1 MSHIRIN
8 TEQVRDMG
16 RRFDHE
22 GTHLAETDNSLRN
35 AIQNL
40 DTGLW
45 EGRSRAQIEP
55 SLTRVGPQCQELS
68 ADLTRLGR
76 LLVKV
81 ADTFEQQD
89 IQAGNALQALTW
101 DEIDFSSST
110 TTNVVVGGDPFGDNE
125 SDNKD
130 NVSPVLKYMKDA
142 SESISKFKDYKE
154 IGASFLM
161 AGHITRGSTYPGQLI
176 FSGGR
181 NLKDMAGLS
190 PYLTHIKSANLP
202 AHMAKNAFKGG
213 FSKSSILLEGVSELS
228 ENWEEYK
235 GDNVKVATGVVV
247 DTALGV
253 GCSAV
258 GAGLGTF
265 IGAGAGSIFGPVGTV
280 IGGKVGGVLGSMAG
294 SWAADKL
301 ENVKIGEKELDQWAV
316 DTISGGIKAGAKEID
331 KALDGIAGEVSK
343 LFKF

>member
-89 IQAGNALQALTW
+89 IQAG
-101 DEIDFSSST
+101 
-110 TTNVVVGGDPFGDNE
+110 
-125 SDNKD
+125 
-130 NVSPVLKYMKDA
+130 
-142 SESISKFKDYKE
+142 
-154 IGASFLM
+154 
-161 AGHITRGSTYPGQLI
+161 
-176 FSGGR
+176 
-181 NLKDMAGLS
+181 
-190 PYLTHIKSANLP
+190 
-202 AHMAKNAFKGG
+202 
-213 FSKSSILLEGVSELS
+213 
-228 ENWEEYK
+228 
-235 GDNVKVATGVVV
+235 
-247 DTALGV
+247 
-253 GCSAV
+253 
-258 GAGLGTF
+258 
-265 IGAGAGSIFGPVGTV
+265 
-280 IGGKVGGVLGSMAG
+280 
-294 SWAADKL
+294 
-301 ENVKIGEKELDQWAV
+301 
-316 DTISGGIKAGAKEID
+316 
-331 KALDGIAGEVSK
+331 
-343 LFKF
+343 